1 MDRKSNYEIAKEVL
15 AGDWGTGPA
24 RRDALIFAGYDY
36 DAVQS
41 IVNAIV
47 YGTFIPEPE
56 DTQPEEAKSPLVIEF
71 DTAKYDS
78 ICIKFM

>member
-1 MDRKSNYEIAKEVL
+1 MERKTNYEIAKEVI
-15 AGDWGTGPA
+15 AGDWGTGLA

-47 YGTFIPEPE
+47 YGTYILEPE
-56 DTQPEEAKSPLVIEF
+56 DTQPDEAKSPLVIEF
-71 DTAKYDS
+71 DRTKYDS
-78 ICIKFM
+78 ICIKFI